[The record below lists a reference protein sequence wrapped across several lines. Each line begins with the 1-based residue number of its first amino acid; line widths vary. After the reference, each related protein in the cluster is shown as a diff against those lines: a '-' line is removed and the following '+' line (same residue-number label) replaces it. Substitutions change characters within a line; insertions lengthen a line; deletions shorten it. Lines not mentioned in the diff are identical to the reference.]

1 MDRKSAADAVGK
13 EVVKVK
19 RKANGRNSPVIGDNG
34 VMPIK
39 KEENARYCALALDLF
54 HAPDVD
60 LKDPESVDAAITSY
74 FQNCIDKGLRPGNL
88 GLYTALGL
96 SKQDVSNAIH
106 GAGKKLSPETVDLI
120 KKAKRVMGTYREI
133 LGSEGKLNPSTLIF
147 WQKNYDGLKDIQ
159 DITITPNT
167 GMEADSTPEQIEAD
181 IPIDV
186 EAEEL

>member
-1 MDRKSAADAVGK
+1 MKNNLKKSVLFAGCSLLLLSACSG
-13 EVVKVK
+13 
-19 RKANGRNSPVIGDNG
+19 ANAQIQNGQDKLFTIG
-34 VMPIK
+34 
-39 KEENARYCALALDLF
+39 ET
-54 HAPDVD
+54 
-60 LKDPESVDAAITSY
+60 SITREDEY
-74 FQNCIDKGLRPGNL
+74 
-88 GLYTALGL
+88 
-96 SKQDVSNAIH
+96 
-106 GAGKKLSPETVDLI
+106 DLI